1 MTIETFDYI
10 IVGAGTAKKHPA
22 APASLKYSYSAMP
35 NSW

>member
-1 MTIETFDYI
+1 M
-10 IVGAGTAKKHPA
+10 GAGTAKKHPA